1 MPLGHLACD
10 SRLLDAPLQLRMISA
25 LRGNETLMNP
35 SEIVE
40 SQETPDSTRT
50 GQAVLNVEG
59 LSVGFESQHGFVP
72 AVQDVSFS
80 VHPGETVAVVG
91 ESGSGKSVT
100 AQAIMGI
107 LPRTAR
113 ARAGKMHFSGVGD
126 TPVDL
131 HTLSPRGATY
141 RALRGKHMAM
151 IFQEPMVALSPVHA
165 IGSQIDE
172 VLEVHA
178 LLSRRAARART
189 LAMLEHVG
197 LPNPNRV
204 YHLYPHQM
212 SGGMR
217 QRAMIAMAM
226 ICKPRLLVAD
236 EPTTALDV
244 SVQAQILA
252 LIRRLQSETDM
263 AVVLISHDMGVVA
276 NMADSVVVMYRG
288 QVVERGPRQA
298 IFDRPGH
305 DYLKHLLNA
314 VPSVRHR
321 RGEVDSLKDE
331 PRVVLHVDR
340 AKKTY
345 ALRGSDDF
353 TAVDEVSLSLY
364 RGESLGLVGESGCG
378 KSTLCRMIMRAIEP
392 SSGAVQFRHNGK
404 LIDIGELRGR
414 DLLHYRRSVQMVL
427 QDPYSALNPRMT
439 VREILC
445 EPLAIQE
452 RYRGSNAT
460 SRAIKVLEQ
469 VDLPASVLG
478 RYPHAFSG
486 GQRQRINIARA
497 LMLHPQVLILDE
509 PVSALDVS
517 VQAQI
522 LQLLRHLHQE
532 LGLAMVFISH
542 NLAVVNE
549 LADRIAVMCSGMLV
563 EIGARDDVMRR
574 SNHPYTQSLLAAV
587 PETSGDMDFERVVET
602 DRSPVDWPSPWRPIE
617 GGQRILREVSP
628 GHRVQVWS

>member
-1 MPLGHLACD
+1 M
-10 SRLLDAPLQLRMISA
+10 SVSF
-25 LRGNETLMNP
+25 ET
-35 SEIVE
+35 
-40 SQETPDSTRT
+40 
-50 GQAVLNVEG
+50 
-59 LSVGFESQHGFVP
+59 QHGVMP
-72 AVQDVSFS
+72 AVEKVSFS
-80 VHPGETVAVVG
+80 VRPGETVAVVG

-113 ARAGKMHFSGVGD
+113 MTSGQLQFSGAGE

-131 HTLSPRGATY
+131 HTLDPRGSAY
-141 RALRGKHMAM
+141 RALRGEHMSM
-151 IFQEPMVALSPVHA
+151 IFQEPMVALSPVHT
-165 IGSQIDE
+165 IGAQIDE
-172 VLEVHA
+172 VIEVHSPS
-178 LLSRRAARART
+178 SRRNAKART

-197 LPNPNRV
+197 LPDPERA
-204 YHLYPHQM
+204 YALYPHQM

-226 ICKPRLLVAD
+226 ICKPKLLVAD

-252 LIRRLQSETDM
+252 LIRTLQAENDM
-263 AVVLISHDMGVVA
+263 AVLLISHDMGVVA
-276 NMADSVVVMYRG
+276 NMADHVVVMYRG
-288 QVVERGPRQA
+288 QVVERGPRDA
-298 IFDRPGH
+298 IFERPGH
-305 DYLKHLLNA
+305 PYLKHLLDA

-321 RGEVDSLKDE
+321 QGETESLDEE
-331 PRVVLHVDR
+331 PRVVLHVEE
-340 AKKTY
+340 ALKTY
-345 ALRGSDDF
+345 AINGRDDF
-353 TAVDEVSLSLY
+353 TAVDRVSLSLF

-378 KSTLCRMIMRAIEP
+378 KSTLCRMIMHAIQP
-392 SSGAVQFRHNGK
+392 TDGGVRFRHDGR
-404 LIDIGELRGR
+404 LVDIDRLKGS

-439 VREILC
+439 VRDILT
-445 EPLAIQE
+445 EPLIIHG
-452 RYRGSNAT
+452 RYRGSTAGK
-460 SRAIKVLEQ
+460 RAADVLKQ
-469 VDLPASVLG
+469 VGLPTSVLD

-522 LQLLRHLHQE
+522 LELLRHLHQE
-532 LGLAMVFISH
+532 LGLTMVFISH

-549 LADRIAVMCSGMLV
+549 LADRVAVMCRGMLV
-563 EIGARDDVMRR
+563 EIGAREDIM
-574 SNHPYTQSLLAAV
+574 NNPTHPYTQSLLAAV
-587 PETSGDMDFERVVET
+587 PETSGDMDFEKAVQT
-602 DRSPVDWPSPWRPIE
+602 DSAPIDWPMPWRPLE
-617 GGQRILREVSP
+617 GGQRGWNEVTP